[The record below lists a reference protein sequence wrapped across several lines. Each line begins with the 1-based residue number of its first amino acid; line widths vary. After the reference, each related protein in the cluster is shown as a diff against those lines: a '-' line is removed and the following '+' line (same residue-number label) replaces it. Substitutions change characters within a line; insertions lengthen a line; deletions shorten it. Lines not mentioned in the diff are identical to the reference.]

1 MKLILAPDNFLEIQ
15 VREFDYSKYNPGL
28 ISYDMNK
35 LINEHGGLGLSA
47 NQVGIN
53 LQIFI
58 MKPILNKTDV
68 DWLGTVTVINP
79 KIVAV
84 SEETFTEV
92 EGCLSYPGIFLK
104 VNRPRKIAV
113 EYDVLTDK
121 GENVIHVAQTYED
134 IDARIF
140 LHEYDHLFGIQFVDR
155 VSNLKKQMSLKKLSK
170 NKQRK

>member
-1 MKLILAPDNFLEIQ
+1 MKLILAPDDFLEKQ
-15 VREFDYSKYNPGL
+15 VPEFDYSSHDPSL
-28 ISYDMNK
+28 ISFDMSK
-35 LINEHGGLGLSA
+35 LMNTSGGLGLAA
-47 NQVGIN
+47 NQVGMDA
-53 LQIFI
+53 QIFV
-58 MKPILNKTDV
+58 MKPVINKADIS
-68 DWLGTVTVINP
+68 WLGTVTVINP
-79 KIVAV
+79 KIIAV
-84 SEETFTEV
+84 SEETFSEV

-113 EYDVLTDK
+113 EYDMLTQD
-121 GENVIHVAQTYED
+121 GQSVIHVGQTYED

>member
-1 MKLILAPDNFLEIQ
+1 MKLILAPDSFLEIQ
-15 VREFDYSKYNPGL
+15 VREFDYSKYNPATM
-28 ISYDMNK
+28 SFDMIK
-35 LINEHGGLGLSA
+35 LMNDQGGLGLAA

-53 LQIFI
+53 SQIFV
-58 MKPILNKTDV
+58 MKPVLNKTDV
-68 DWLGTVTVINP
+68 NWLGSVTVINP

-113 EYDVLTDK
+113 EYDMLTQNGDT
-121 GENVIHVAQTYED
+121 VIHVGQTYED

-140 LHEYDHLFGIQFVDR
+140 LHEYDHLFGIQFIDR